1 MQQERNI
8 IVIGH
13 KNPDTDSICSAI
25 AYAHLKNM
33 TTHSHHYVPMR
44 AGEISQETMY
54 VLDRFNM
61 PETEFIGFAGKR
73 ARTWPADR
81 AAFCLSSG
89 PGFALENRVHWLCG
103 QAGAN
108 LARRPAAFFLQ

>member
-61 PETEFIGFAGKR
+61 PVPNYLATSVLRYVTWKFA
-73 ARTWPADR
+73 AR
-81 AAFCLSSG
+81 
-89 PGFALENRVHWLCG
+89 PG
-103 QAGAN
+103 
-108 LARRPAAFFLQ
+108 RPRT